1 MEPSGHLANPT
12 LKNSLRGE
20 SSIGHTDLPYSRPTP
35 VVASMAP
42 TRRDAGVSSP
52 DDDDDPRTGPLTD
65 QEREFLEAFRELGEA
80 DRVLVWSAILT
91 ELGRHADP
99 AEEEARHR

>member
-1 MEPSGHLANPT
+1 M
-12 LKNSLRGE
+12 
-20 SSIGHTDLPYSRPTP
+20 SIPN
-35 VVASMAP
+35 
-42 TRRDAGVSSP
+42 
-52 DDDDDPRTGPLTD
+52 DDDSPPGPQTP
-65 QEREFLEAFRELGEA
+65 EEAEFLEAYRELDEA

>member
-1 MEPSGHLANPT
+1 MGPAVVGLMS
-12 LKNSLRGE
+12 
-20 SSIGHTDLPYSRPTP
+20 PTP
-35 VVASMAP
+35 HGTAHARRRSQAP
-42 TRRDAGVSSP
+42 TRSNAGASIP
-52 DDDDDPRTGPLTD
+52 NDDDNSPLGPLTD

-80 DRVLVWSAILT
+80 DRVRVWNAILT